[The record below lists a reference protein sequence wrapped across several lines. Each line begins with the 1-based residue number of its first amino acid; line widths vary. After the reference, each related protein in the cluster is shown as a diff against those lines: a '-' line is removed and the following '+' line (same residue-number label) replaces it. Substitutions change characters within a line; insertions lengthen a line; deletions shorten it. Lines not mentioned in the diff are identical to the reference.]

1 MTPNIYSAQWFQLF
15 MPLQSEESTRQT
27 VDFLVRQLPLP
38 RYRRVLDLCC
48 GYGRHALGLASQ
60 GYQVTGLDR
69 DEVVIAEA
77 ESRAQAAHLDV
88 AYVVG
93 DMRELGVLP
102 GPFDAVINMWQSLSY
117 FDEETNTTVLRTI
130 HDKLASGRR
139 LIVDMYNRACVER
152 QQGEQRQEIDG
163 VIVES
168 GNYMQGDRWHSV
180 LTYRDAQGT
189 IIGGDHMEWRLYT
202 PDEFAAL
209 AAACGFTTRLV
220 CAWWD
225 ENLAPSPDIGRMQI
239 TLERT

>member
-1 MTPNIYSAQWFQLF
+1 MSQFA
-15 MPLQSEESTRQT
+15 
-27 VDFLVRQLPLP
+27 
-38 RYRRVLDLCC
+38 RRVLDLCC
-48 GYGRHALGLASQ
+48 GYGRHALGLASH

-69 DEVVIAEA
+69 DEAVIAEA
-77 ESRAQAAHLDV
+77 ESRARAALLDV

-93 DMRELGVLP
+93 NMRELGALP

-117 FDEETNTTVLRTI
+117 FDEETNTNVLRTI
-130 HDKLASGRR
+130 HDKLASGGR
-139 LIVDMYNRACVER
+139 LIVDMYNRACLER

-168 GNYMQGDRWHSV
+168 DNSLQGDRWRSV

-225 ENLAPSPDIGRMQI
+225 EHLAPSPDIGRMQI
-239 TLERT
+239 TLERK

>member
-1 MTPNIYSAQWFQLF
+1 MRPNTYSSHWFQLF
-15 MPLQSEESTRQT
+15 MPLQSEESTWQN

-69 DEVVIAEA
+69 DEAVIAEA
-77 ESRAQAAHLDV
+77 ESRARAARLHI

-93 DMRELGVLP
+93 DMREVGAPP
-102 GPFDAVINMWQSLSY
+102 GTFDAVINMWQSLSY
-117 FDEETNTTVLRTI
+117 FDEETNANVLRTI
-130 HDKLASGRR
+130 HDKLAAGGR
-139 LIVDMYNRACVER
+139 LIVDMYNRACIER
-152 QQGEQRQEIDG
+152 QQGKQRQEIDG
-163 VIVES
+163 VTVES
-168 GNYMQGDRWHSV
+168 DNYMQGDRWHSV
-180 LTYRDAQGT
+180 LTYRDAQGAV
-189 IIGGDHMEWRLYT
+189 IGGDHMEWRLYT

-209 AAACGFTTRLV
+209 AGACGFTTRLV

-239 TLERT
+239 TLQRK

>member
-1 MTPNIYSAQWFQLF
+1 MTPNTYSSQWFQLF
-15 MPLQSEESTRQT
+15 MPLQSEESTRQN

-60 GYQVTGLDR
+60 SYQVTGLDR
-69 DEVVIAEA
+69 DEEVIAEA
-77 ESRAQAAHLDV
+77 ESRARAARLDV

-102 GPFDAVINMWQSLSY
+102 GTFDAVINMWQSLSY
-117 FDEETNTTVLRTI
+117 FDEETNANVLRTI
-130 HDKLASGRR
+130 HNKLAAGGR
-139 LIVDMYNRACVER
+139 LIVDMYNRACFER

-163 VIVES
+163 VTVES
-168 GNYMQGDRWHSV
+168 DNYMQDNRWHSV
-180 LTYRDAQGT
+180 LTYRDAQGAV
-189 IIGGDHMEWRLYT
+189 IGGDHMDWRLYT

-225 ENLAPSPDIGRMQI
+225 ENLAPSPDIGRIQI
-239 TLERT
+239 TLQRK